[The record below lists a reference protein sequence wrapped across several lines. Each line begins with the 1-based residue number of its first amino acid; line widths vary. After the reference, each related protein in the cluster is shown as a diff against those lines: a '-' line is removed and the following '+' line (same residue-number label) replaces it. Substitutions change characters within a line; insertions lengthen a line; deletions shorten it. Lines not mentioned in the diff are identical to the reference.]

1 MNRLLISSLAAIGL
15 HGLLFIGI
23 FANPETRVAR
33 PHSFRKINISLS
45 SPVAKKN
52 IVSPAQKVD
61 EKQSPPV
68 KKKSTI
74 APLESLQPKPAE
86 EKISTLRPIM
96 KKKQLERIRDKV
108 SPATSVKQVK
118 AIAEEIPETQK
129 QNAPAASVVVQEAI
143 PLQHTNDPPSYPRA
157 ARRRGMEGLVEIN
170 ALVDKQGKVKEQQ
183 LYQSSGYTILDRA
196 ALKAVRK
203 WRFDPGIK
211 NGTICEM
218 WVKVPVRFQ
227 LITK

>member
-1 MNRLLISSLAAIGL
+1 MSDETFSTAGDRVFSSEDKAKLTTLINEGITVMQEVDDLTEGL
-15 HGLLFIGI
+15 
-23 FANPETRVAR
+23 NDT
-33 PHSFRKINISLS
+33 
-45 SPVAKKN
+45 
-52 IVSPAQKVD
+52 
-61 EKQSPPV
+61 
-68 KKKSTI
+68 
-74 APLESLQPKPAE
+74 
-86 EKISTLRPIM
+86 
-96 KKKQLERIRDKV
+96 
-108 SPATSVKQVK
+108 VK